1 MFLRRRLSLFSGH
14 ENTEQEIEQTNGED
28 YKSTFE
34 SLPGEL
40 IHIVLSSIP
49 IKDLQQAIQVN
60 TNFQRIIQQMLIE
73 NEISRINSK
82 IPYSITLFIANNLTI
97 IEDSSAYFRFFYMR
111 MGQSAFTD
119 AMVNKAG
126 PFGAM
131 VGGAVVCCVIG
142 TIGGSFINPCLIAFG
157 YPSINWGLYGMIGG
171 ASIGLAST
179 GLKKLSLFCASKA
192 TQYHE
197 LEEKLTQP
205 IMNFKLNNR

>member
-40 IHIVLSSIP
+40 IHIILSSIP

-60 TNFQRIIQQMLIE
+60 TNFQHIIQQMLIE
-73 NEISRINSK
+73 NEIDHINSK
-82 IPYSITLFIANNLTI
+82 QPYNITLFIANNLTI
-97 IEDSSAYFRFFYMR
+97 REDSSAYFRSFYMR
-111 MGQSAFTD
+111 MGGAVLTD

-131 VGGAVVCCVIG
+131 VGGALVGCVFA
-142 TIGGSFINPCLIAFG
+142 TIGGMFINPALIVYG
-157 YPSINWGLYGMIGG
+157 YPSINWGFYGMLGG
-171 ASIGLAST
+171 AGIGLSST
-179 GLKKLSLFCASKA
+179 P
-192 TQYHE
+192 
-197 LEEKLTQP
+197 EKIQFILCIESSQVS
-205 IMNFKLNNR
+205 